1 MSKALVRQGPT
12 RRRRARLAHG
22 VGSHTPATQDG
33 RPHGVDS
40 SRAVCAGTGGSG
52 TRPASAASAQSS
64 TGETTPCLG
73 ELVRSVTPALCGSS
87 TTRSDNPQGSATAC
101 GVVVR
106 AQALRTRHARTES
119 RRGAGGRGGNHL
131 GEGRRIGREGVR
143 DGKTR
148 APAMPFRARRWQR
161 RAWLPALPRAAALR
175 ATPEASAPLEPR
187 RR

>member
-1 MSKALVRQGPT
+1 
-12 RRRRARLAHG
+12 LAHG
-22 VGSHTPATQDG
+22 VESHTPATQDG

-73 ELVRSVTPALCGSS
+73 ELVRSVTPALCGLS

-148 APAMPFRARRWQR
+148 HRRCHSEHEDGSGEHGCRRCPGPPPCAPRRKHP
-161 RAWLPALPRAAALR
+161 L
-175 ATPEASAPLEPR
+175 PLEPR